1 MNFENLLYAVSG
13 QIATIT
19 LNRPDKFNAIRPSM
33 PDELESAVIAANRD
47 PAVKVI
53 VLKGAG
59 KSFCAGF
66 DFSDDLKQFSA
77 LYTDGKWDPGK
88 DMIATTT
95 PFFGGVPKFMSL
107 WRSPKP

>member
-1 MNFENLLYAVSG
+1 MKFETLLYSTAG
-13 QIATIT
+13 PIATIT
-19 LNRPDKFNAIRPSM
+19 LNRPEKFNAIRPPM
-33 PDELESAVIAANRD
+33 PDEIEAAVITANRD
-47 PAVKVI
+47 TAVKVI

-66 DFSDDLKQFSA
+66 DFSDDLKHFDS
-77 LYTDGKWDPGK
+77 LYTDGQWDPGK

-107 WRSPKP
+107 WH